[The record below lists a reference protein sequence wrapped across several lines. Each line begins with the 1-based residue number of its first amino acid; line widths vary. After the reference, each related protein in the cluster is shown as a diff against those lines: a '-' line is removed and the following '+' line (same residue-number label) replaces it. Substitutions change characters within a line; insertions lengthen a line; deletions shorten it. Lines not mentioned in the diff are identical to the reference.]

1 MVFYNKDAY
10 KWWVLFTASLG
21 AISVSLDSSILIVC
35 LPTLARVFHTDSAV
49 IGWVNIAYL
58 TMSQS
63 LGLTLARIGD
73 AKGRKRVYMAGL
85 AFYTVGI
92 AACALAQGPYQLI
105 LARAVQGVGAA
116 TGWTLTMA
124 IVVAVFPGSER
135 GKALGILAGA
145 YSFGLVAGPVL
156 GGLLLDLVDWRAV
169 FYLRVPIALLAIVMA
184 AVVFREQRSEDK
196 EFRLDLG
203 GAISLFCSLSGLM
216 LFLNFAGRWGIRNI
230 SVLALAGVAMFS
242 FLLFIYIEKRAV
254 QPIMDINLFKKRL
267 FTAAVASGGFQTAS
281 GATGIFLTPFYLT
294 GLGYPSAVIG
304 IFVAILAVPVM
315 IFSPIS
321 GRLSDKIGSMF
332 LAAFGMAVIC
342 GALLLL
348 AGLGPTPSY
357 IAIGTMVVLLGSGMG
372 IFQPPNNSAAM
383 GSVPKEMLATASAVV
398 VTVRNIGS
406 SSAIAMASA
415 LFGSYQAY
423 HLSKLSTVVKDLQ
436 WAKKLA
442 TTASVKDTLLFALAL
457 GVVGFLTCL
466 VRGPS
471 KKKDRQVRSPEPP
484 GEPDR

>member
-1 MVFYNKDAY
+1 MVFHSKDAY

-135 GKALGILAGA
+135 GRGLGILAGA

-156 GGLLLDLVDWRAV
+156 GGLILDLVDWRAV
-169 FYLRVPIALLAIVMA
+169 FYLRVPIALLALVMA
-184 AVVFREQRSEDK
+184 AVVIREQKSEDR
-196 EFRLDLG
+196 EFHLDVG
-203 GAISLFCSLSGLM
+203 GAISLFCSLSALM
-216 LFLNFAGRWGIRNI
+216 LFLNFAGRWGITSI
-230 SVLALAGVAMFS
+230 PVLTFAAVAALS
-242 FLLFIYIEKRAV
+242 FLLFIHIEKSAV
-254 QPIMDINLFKKRL
+254 QPIMDINLFRKRL

-281 GATGIFLTPFYLT
+281 AATGIFLTPFYLT
-294 GLGYPSAVIG
+294 GIGYSGAVVG

-321 GRLSDKIGSMF
+321 GRLSDKIGSTF
-332 LAAFGMAVIC
+332 LAAFGMAVIFA
-342 GALLLL
+342 ALLLL
-348 AGLGPTPSY
+348 ARLGPAPSY
-357 IAIGTMVVLLGSGMG
+357 VAIGTMVVLLGSGMG
-372 IFQPPNNSAAM
+372 IFQPPNNSAVM

-398 VTVRNIGS
+398 VTVRNLGS
-406 SSAIAMASA
+406 ASAIAMASA
-415 LFGSYQAY
+415 LFGSYQTY
-423 HLSKLSTVVKDLQ
+423 HLNRLSTVVKDLG
-436 WAKKLA
+436 WAKRLA
-442 TTASVKDTLLFALAL
+442 TTASVQDTLVFALAI
-457 GVVGFLTCL
+457 GAIGFLACL

-471 KKKDRQVRSPEPP
+471 KRKSQ
-484 GEPDR
+484 